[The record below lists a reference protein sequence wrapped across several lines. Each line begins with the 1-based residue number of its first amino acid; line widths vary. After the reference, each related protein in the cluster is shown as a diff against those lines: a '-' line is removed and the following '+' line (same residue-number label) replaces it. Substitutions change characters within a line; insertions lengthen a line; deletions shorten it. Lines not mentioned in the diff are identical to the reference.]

1 MKKKIVYQC
10 SKCGYISQGFFGKC
24 PSCGSWN
31 TLEEKEKESG
41 GKAPSNSK
49 KIKKDAQKLQA
60 VEISSDERVMTGIE
74 EFNRVMG
81 GGIVRDSV
89 SILTAKPGSG
99 KSTLLMQVAND
110 LANKGMRVLYASGEE
125 SETQIKMRAER
136 ILDKL
141 SDNIWVYSVTSLNS
155 VLDQVEKIDPQM
167 IIIDSIQTFTLDE
180 FPQRPGTPTQT
191 MECAYKM
198 TEIAKDIEKPRMV
211 FLVGQ
216 MTKQD
221 ELAGVRSLE
230 HLVDTVLLIEG
241 DSSEDLRSLMATK
254 NRYGSTGEI
263 GFFSMTE
270 KGMISIDNPSEYF
283 MTKRSA
289 SEQVPGSS
297 LSVIRE
303 GTRPIILETEAL
315 ASKTFLPYPS
325 RISESI
331 RREHLNTI
339 VSILEER
346 AGIKFLDK
354 NIVVKSTG
362 GIKVKEQASNLS
374 VMISIVSSTL
384 NKPVEAN
391 SVFIADVGLTG
402 ELKNVP
408 SLDLRLKE
416 AERMGFKKAYI
427 SKYASVKEENYK
439 DLRVLKMSNIL
450 EVIQKVFEI

>member
-24 PSCGSWN
+24 PNCNSWN
-31 TLEEKEKESG
+31 TLEEKEDEKDSVR
-41 GKAPSNSK
+41 NK
-49 KIKKDAQKLQA
+49 KIKKDALKLKS
-60 VEISSDERVMTGIE
+60 VKSSSDERVVTSIE

-81 GGIVRDSV
+81 GGIVHDSV

-110 LANKGMRVLYASGEE
+110 LAEKGIRVLYASGEE

-141 SDNIWVYSVTSLNS
+141 SDNIWVYSVNSLNS
-155 VLDQVEKIDPQM
+155 VLDQVEKIDPQF

-180 FPQRPGTPTQT
+180 FSQRPGTPTQT

-198 TEIAKDIEKPRMV
+198 TEVAKNIDKPRMV

-283 MTKRSA
+283 MTKRA
-289 SEQVPGSS
+289 KNEQVAGSS

-325 RISESI
+325 RISECI
-331 RREHLNTI
+331 RREHLNTL

-362 GIKVKEQASNLS
+362 GIKLKEQASNLS
-374 VMISIVSSTL
+374 VMVSIVSSTF
-384 NKPVEAN
+384 NKPVESN
-391 SVFIADVGLTG
+391 TVFVADVGLTG
-402 ELKNVP
+402 ELKNIP
-408 SLDLRLKE
+408 ALDIRLRE
-416 AERMGFKKAYI
+416 AERMGFRKAYI
-427 SKYASVKEENYK
+427 SKYANVKKENYK
-439 DLRVLKMSNIL
+439 NLQIIQVSNISKL
-450 EVIQKVFEI
+450 IQKIF

>member
-24 PSCGSWN
+24 PNCNSWN
-31 TLEEKEKESG
+31 TLEEKEDEKDSVR
-41 GKAPSNSK
+41 NK
-49 KIKKDAQKLQA
+49 KIKKDALKLKS
-60 VEISSDERVMTGIE
+60 VKSSSDERVVTSIE

-81 GGIVRDSV
+81 GGIVHDSV

-110 LANKGMRVLYASGEE
+110 LAEKGIRVLYASGEE

-136 ILDKL
+136 ILNKL
-141 SDNIWVYSVTSLNS
+141 SDNIWVYSVNSLNS
-155 VLDQVEKIDPQM
+155 VLDQVEKIDPQF

-180 FPQRPGTPTQT
+180 FSQRPGTPTQT

-198 TEIAKDIEKPRMV
+198 TEVAKNIDKPRMV

-270 KGMISIDNPSEYF
+270 KGMISIDNCLLYTSD
-283 MTKRSA
+283 A
-289 SEQVPGSS
+289 
-297 LSVIRE
+297 
-303 GTRPIILETEAL
+303 
-315 ASKTFLPYPS
+315 
-325 RISESI
+325 
-331 RREHLNTI
+331 
-339 VSILEER
+339 
-346 AGIKFLDK
+346 
-354 NIVVKSTG
+354 
-362 GIKVKEQASNLS
+362 
-374 VMISIVSSTL
+374 
-384 NKPVEAN
+384 
-391 SVFIADVGLTG
+391 AD
-402 ELKNVP
+402 E
-408 SLDLRLKE
+408 
-416 AERMGFKKAYI
+416 
-427 SKYASVKEENYK
+427 
-439 DLRVLKMSNIL
+439 
-450 EVIQKVFEI
+450 

>member
-1 MKKKIVYQC
+1 M
-10 SKCGYISQGFFGKC
+10 
-24 PSCGSWN
+24 
-31 TLEEKEKESG
+31 
-41 GKAPSNSK
+41 
-49 KIKKDAQKLQA
+49 
-60 VEISSDERVMTGIE
+60 
-74 EFNRVMG
+74 
-81 GGIVRDSV
+81 
-89 SILTAKPGSG
+89 
-99 KSTLLMQVAND
+99 
-110 LANKGMRVLYASGEE
+110 
-125 SETQIKMRAER
+125 
-136 ILDKL
+136 
-141 SDNIWVYSVTSLNS
+141 
-155 VLDQVEKIDPQM
+155 LDQVEKIDPQF

-180 FPQRPGTPTQT
+180 FSQRPGTPTQT

-198 TEIAKDIEKPRMV
+198 TEVAKNIDKPRMV

-283 MTKRSA
+283 MTKRA
-289 SEQVPGSS
+289 TNEQVAGSS

-325 RISESI
+325 RISECI
-331 RREHLNTI
+331 RREHLNTL

-362 GIKVKEQASNLS
+362 GIKLKEQASNLS
-374 VMISIVSSTL
+374 VMVSIVSSTF
-384 NKPVEAN
+384 NKPVESN
-391 SVFIADVGLTG
+391 TVFVADVGLTG
-402 ELKNVP
+402 ELKNIP
-408 SLDLRLKE
+408 ALDIRLRE
-416 AERMGFKKAYI
+416 AERMGFRKAYI
-427 SKYASVKEENYK
+427 SKYANVKKENYK
-439 DLRVLKMSNIL
+439 NLQIIQVSNISEL
-450 EVIQKVFEI
+450 IQKIF

>member
-10 SKCGYISQGFFGKC
+10 SNCGYISQGFFGKC
-24 PSCGSWN
+24 PNCNSWN
-31 TLEEKEKESG
+31 TLEEKEEEP
-41 GKAPSNSK
+41 GKKASSK
-49 KIKKDAQKLQA
+49 NNKDALKLKS
-60 VEISSDERVMTGIE
+60 VEVSSDERVKTSIE

-141 SDNIWVYSVTSLNS
+141 SENIWVYSVNSLNS
-155 VLDQVEKIDPQM
+155 VLDQVEKIDPQF

-198 TEIAKDIEKPRMV
+198 TEIAKDINKPRMI

-283 MTKRSA
+283 MTRRSEN
-289 SEQVPGSS
+289 EQVAGSS

-331 RREHLNTI
+331 RREHLNTL

-354 NIVVKSTG
+354 NIVVKSAG

-374 VMISIVSSTL
+374 VMVSIVSSTL

-391 SVFIADVGLTG
+391 SVFISDVGLTG

-408 SLDLRLKE
+408 SLDIRLKE
-416 AERMGFKKAYI
+416 AERMGFKKAYV
-427 SKYASVKEENYK
+427 SKYSNVKEENYK
-439 DLRVLKMSNIL
+439 KLQVIKMTNIL
-450 EVIQKVFEI
+450 EVLQKIFSI

>member
-10 SKCGYISQGFFGKC
+10 SNCGYISQGFFGKC
-24 PSCGSWN
+24 PNCNSWN
-31 TLEEKEKESG
+31 TLEEKEEEPGK
-41 GKAPSNSK
+41 KAPSKNN
-49 KIKKDAQKLQA
+49 KDALKLKS
-60 VEISSDERVMTGIE
+60 VEVSSDERVKTSIE

-141 SDNIWVYSVTSLNS
+141 SENIWVYSVNSLNS
-155 VLDQVEKIDPQM
+155 VLDQVEKIDPQF

-198 TEIAKDIEKPRMV
+198 TEIAKDINKPRMI

-283 MTKRSA
+283 MTRRSEN
-289 SEQVPGSS
+289 EQVAGSS

-331 RREHLNTI
+331 RREHLNTL

-354 NIVVKSTG
+354 NIVVKSAG

-374 VMISIVSSTL
+374 VMVSIVSSTL

-408 SLDLRLKE
+408 SLDVRLKE
-416 AERMGFKKAYI
+416 AERMGFKKAYV
-427 SKYASVKEENYK
+427 SKYSNVKEENYK
-439 DLRVLKMSNIL
+439 NLQVIKMTNIL
-450 EVIQKVFEI
+450 EVLQKIFSI

>member
-167 IIIDSIQTFTLDE
+167 IIID
-180 FPQRPGTPTQT
+180 
-191 MECAYKM
+191 
-198 TEIAKDIEKPRMV
+198 
-211 FLVGQ
+211 
-216 MTKQD
+216 
-221 ELAGVRSLE
+221 
-230 HLVDTVLLIEG
+230 
-241 DSSEDLRSLMATK
+241 
-254 NRYGSTGEI
+254 
-263 GFFSMTE
+263 
-270 KGMISIDNPSEYF
+270 
-283 MTKRSA
+283 
-289 SEQVPGSS
+289 
-297 LSVIRE
+297 
-303 GTRPIILETEAL
+303 
-315 ASKTFLPYPS
+315 
-325 RISESI
+325 
-331 RREHLNTI
+331 
-339 VSILEER
+339 
-346 AGIKFLDK
+346 
-354 NIVVKSTG
+354 
-362 GIKVKEQASNLS
+362 
-374 VMISIVSSTL
+374 
-384 NKPVEAN
+384 
-391 SVFIADVGLTG
+391 
-402 ELKNVP
+402 
-408 SLDLRLKE
+408 
-416 AERMGFKKAYI
+416 
-427 SKYASVKEENYK
+427 
-439 DLRVLKMSNIL
+439 
-450 EVIQKVFEI
+450 

>member
-24 PSCGSWN
+24 PNCNSWN
-31 TLEEKEKESG
+31 TLEEKEDEKDSVR
-41 GKAPSNSK
+41 NK
-49 KIKKDAQKLQA
+49 KIKKDALKLKS
-60 VEISSDERVMTGIE
+60 VKSSSDERVVTGIE

-81 GGIVRDSV
+81 GGIVHDSV

-110 LANKGMRVLYASGEE
+110 LAEKGIRVLYASGEE

-136 ILDKL
+136 ILNKL
-141 SDNIWVYSVTSLNS
+141 SDNIWVYSVNSLNS
-155 VLDQVEKIDPQM
+155 VLDQVEKIDPQF

-180 FPQRPGTPTQT
+180 FSQRPGTPTQT

-198 TEIAKDIEKPRMV
+198 TEVAKNIDKPRMV

-283 MTKRSA
+283 MTKRA
-289 SEQVPGSS
+289 TNEQVAGSS

-325 RISESI
+325 RISECI
-331 RREHLNTI
+331 RREHLNTL

-362 GIKVKEQASNLS
+362 GIKLKEQASNLS
-374 VMISIVSSTL
+374 VMVSIVSSTF
-384 NKPVEAN
+384 NKPVESN
-391 SVFIADVGLTG
+391 TVFVADVGLTG
-402 ELKNVP
+402 ELKNIP
-408 SLDLRLKE
+408 ALDIRLRE
-416 AERMGFKKAYI
+416 AERMGFRKAYI
-427 SKYASVKEENYK
+427 SKYANVKKENYK
-439 DLRVLKMSNIL
+439 NLQIIQVSNISEL
-450 EVIQKVFEI
+450 IQKIF